1 MSPKLTFW
9 KPYFSLKRKD
19 ARRLGQDS
27 NCGLVLLNSP
37 LKQVVNIKIYQI
49 FTILLHQ
56 ALRGIRLLKIN
67 LIPLDLLKPTWI

>member
-1 MSPKLTFW
+1 
-9 KPYFSLKRKD
+9 
-19 ARRLGQDS
+19 
-27 NCGLVLLNSP
+27 